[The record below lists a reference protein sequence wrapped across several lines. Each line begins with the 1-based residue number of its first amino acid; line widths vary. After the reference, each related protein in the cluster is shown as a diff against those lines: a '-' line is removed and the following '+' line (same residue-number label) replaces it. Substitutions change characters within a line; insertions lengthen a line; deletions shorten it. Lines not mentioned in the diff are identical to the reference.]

1 MNNQEGHQKNSGKA
15 HGNFFP
21 DRRCVEV
28 FPGHIEGV
36 IFFEAQ
42 KYIRNSQ
49 KAFLLKNFMQTI
61 PQFKYP
67 EKSI

>member
-1 MNNQEGHQKNSGKA
+1 MNNQEGHQKNSGEA

-21 DRRCVEV
+21 YRRCVEV
-28 FPGHIEGV
+28 FPGHIEGI

-49 KAFLLKNFMQTI
+49 KVILF
-61 PQFKYP
+61 
-67 EKSI
+67 